1 MTAPLEHRLSE
12 ADAQAHVQ
20 STRKYRRAT
29 SGPKGPCVSAALVFH
44 AEKPRPRE
52 LKVHGPMASGS
63 KGRNTLNHS
72 LFYGP
77 LFLRQE
83 STYSLYYV

>member
-1 MTAPLEHRLSE
+1 M
-12 ADAQAHVQ
+12 
-20 STRKYRRAT
+20 
-29 SGPKGPCVSAALVFH
+29 SAALVFH

-63 KGRNTLNHS
+63 EGRNTLSNS

-83 STYSLYYV
+83 RTYSLYDV